1 MDVKL
6 YIEAC
11 KNEDANGTG
20 LPVDIREVDPHKH
33 KGLLQFTYISTSFVA
48 IRKQVLTTLTEHNYK
63 LKQILFKL
71 NRVTIDNNPA
81 TKTTI
86 IAVPAVGCMIGRHE
100 ITHHDVAVNATLVDS
115 MYNDAHGF
123 NAINIS

>member
-6 YIEAC
+6 YIEAY

-20 LPVDIREVDPHKH
+20 LPVDIREVDSHKH

-63 LKQILFKL
+63 LKQ
-71 NRVTIDNNPA
+71 
-81 TKTTI
+81 
-86 IAVPAVGCMIGRHE
+86 M
-100 ITHHDVAVNATLVDS
+100 
-115 MYNDAHGF
+115 
-123 NAINIS
+123 NISRRSSRPRSRNSDGVSIPSYSGVVCNIKKGPLRAFPSMIRVID